1 MLLRFDVSKAVDPAQ
16 PFAAFLLSLLN
27 PVDMPTTTD
36 IILQVKASEPT
47 QRTAFALHRFILAA
61 RSADFKKNLESRWM
75 GKHSVKMASLVH
87 PRSIESIVK
96 YLYSGEAVDPGR
108 EYRGNLKFV
117 AETLHLPFHLMT
129 LVEATGLASTLTIRN
144 LRRTEMNRVQ
154 SDFGKF
160 VQEEIVGRQRT
171 VKTEEVEKARVEMSI
186 ENPVWADCL
195 LRLDRDDDTTTLFYA
210 HTAMLTR
217 SEYFLTM
224 FTSPFVESRTLFERQ
239 ENLPLLLLDVEP
251 DVAPIILTFLYT
263 DRAEIPRDIAL
274 DVLCGS
280 AFLLLPR
287 LKSLAAI
294 ALENENDPLNEFT
307 PEDLYEILR
316 AAWLTNTER
325 LEYLALKSELMVDNS
340 VQRTLRSIW
349 ILFSR
354 IPNSISW

>member
-1 MLLRFDVSKAVDPAQ
+1 MQ
-16 PFAAFLLSLLN
+16 
-27 PVDMPTTTD
+27 
-36 IILQVKASEPT
+36 
-47 QRTAFALHRFILAA
+47 
-61 RSADFKKNLESRWM
+61 
-75 GKHSVKMASLVH
+75 
-87 PRSIESIVK
+87 
-96 YLYSGEAVDPGR
+96 
-108 EYRGNLKFV
+108 
-117 AETLHLPFHLMT
+117 
-129 LVEATGLASTLTIRN
+129 LVEATGLPPTLAIRD
-144 LRRTEMNRVQ
+144 LKRKEYHRVQ
-154 SDFGKF
+154 ADFGKF
-160 VQEEIVGRQRT
+160 VHEEIIGRQRT
-171 VKTEEVEKARVEMSI
+171 VKTEEVEEAREEMSI

-210 HTAMLTR
+210 HTAILTR

-251 DVAPIILTFLYT
+251 DVGPIILTFLYT

-294 ALENENDPLNEFT
+294 ALENESDPLNDLT

-325 LEYLALKSELMVDNS
+325 LEYITLKSKLMVDNS
-340 VQRTLRSIW
+340 VPRTLQSIL
-349 ILFSR
+349 ISFSR
-354 IPNSISW
+354 IPSSISW

>member
-1 MLLRFDVSKAVDPAQ
+1 
-16 PFAAFLLSLLN
+16 
-27 PVDMPTTTD
+27 
-36 IILQVKASEPT
+36 
-47 QRTAFALHRFILAA
+47 
-61 RSADFKKNLESRWM
+61 M

-108 EYRGNLKFV
+108 EYRDNLKFV
-117 AETLHLPFHLMT
+117 SETLHLPAQLME
-129 LVEATGLASTLTIRN
+129 LVAATGLPPTLAIRD
-144 LRRTEMNRVQ
+144 LKRKEMNRVQ
-154 SDFGKF
+154 ADFGKF
-160 VQEEIVGRQRT
+160 VHEEIIGRQRT
-171 VKTEEVEKARVEMSI
+171 VKTEDVEEAREAMSI

-210 HTAMLTR
+210 HTAILTR

-294 ALENENDPLNEFT
+294 ALENESDPLNEFT

-325 LEYLALKSELMVDNS
+325 LEYRTVKPELMAGNS
-340 VQRTLRSIW
+340 ARRTSRSIW
-349 ILFSR
+349 ISFSR
-354 IPNSISW
+354 IPSSISW